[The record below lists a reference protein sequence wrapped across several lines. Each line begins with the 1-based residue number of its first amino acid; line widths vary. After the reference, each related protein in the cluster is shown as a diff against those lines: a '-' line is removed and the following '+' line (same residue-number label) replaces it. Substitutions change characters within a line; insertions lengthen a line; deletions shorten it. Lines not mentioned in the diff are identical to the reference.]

1 MVPIVSALIL
11 VIVSL
16 AVLSHRLLSNHL
28 LNSTESVALKTAEL
42 IARDQALQAALQ
54 SVIGRDLRPRLRE
67 ALANDELI
75 LAIAVY
81 SAADSQGRHLLVQ
94 EVCSGDDYDSLLP
107 ASLGSSQK
115 DIALVA
121 EHDRQMLGF
130 GAVLAST
137 PIIADSEIEIAG
149 VRSTVAGLQGSHL
162 PTEKIAEHEALG
174 VIRVAYS
181 MADMEAKA
189 SQHQYLILIMAAL
202 VLLVSGLGADRLAK
216 YMLRSVHQ
224 LREAMQQATDGDLKV
239 RLAESSKDE
248 LGVIAGRFNMM
259 VECLD
264 ENREE
269 IRDHNRSLGKR
280 VEERTVELKRAYRE
294 LQTLDKAKDTFLSNI
309 SHEMRTPLTSIVA
322 ATEILSEF
330 TGNDENARQEFL
342 AIINRESGRLMR
354 LISSILETAKMEA
367 ETPTLFPEF
376 CDLGLIAEKVIDR
389 FHPQALD
396 KQITVRSLNV
406 NRGLALNCD
415 VKLVSKVISA
425 LLENG
430 INFAPNGSQ
439 VDLTLTRQ
447 EDMICLEVR
456 DLGPGV
462 PEDKRGL
469 LFTVFGQVGECLT
482 DKPRGLGMSLAIS
495 KRIAEAHGGDLVYVD
510 EAGPGACFRF
520 TLPQRL
526 AVPAEPAPVEA

>member
-1 MVPIVSALIL
+1 MLPTLSALLL
-11 VIVSL
+11 VIASL
-16 AVLSHRLLSNHL
+16 AVLSHRLLSSHL
-28 LNSTESVALKTAEL
+28 VQATESAALKTAEL
-42 IARDQALQAALQ
+42 IARDQALQTALQ
-54 SVIGRDLRPRLRE
+54 SILGPDLRPRLLE
-67 ALANDELI
+67 ALANDDLI

-81 SAADSQGRHLLVQ
+81 SAADDHGRHLLVQ

-107 ASLGSSQK
+107 ASLGSSLQE
-115 DIALVA
+115 IGMVA
-121 EHDRQMLGF
+121 EHDREMLGF
-130 GAVLAST
+130 GAVQAST
-137 PIIADSEIEIAG
+137 PILVDREIQAGRTGDPPAEPNLQPSPQSSLSE
-149 VRSTVAGLQGSHL
+149 
-162 PTEKIAEHEALG
+162 PLG

-189 SQHQYLILIMAAL
+189 SQHQFLILIMAVL
-202 VLLVSGLGADRLAK
+202 LLLVSGLGADRLAK

-224 LREAMQQATDGDLKV
+224 LHAALREATDGDLKA
-239 RLAESSKDE
+239 RLPEGGRDE
-248 LGVIAGRFNMM
+248 LGMIAQRFNMM

-264 ENREE
+264 ANREE

-280 VEERTVELKRAYRE
+280 VEERTTELKRAYKE

-342 AIINRESGRLMR
+342 AIIHRESARLMR

-376 CDLGLIAEKVIDR
+376 CDLGIITSQVMER
-389 FHPQALD
+389 FQPQALS
-396 KQITVRSLNV
+396 KQITLKLRKAT
-406 NRGLALNCD
+406 RELALNCD

-425 LLENG
+425 LLENA
-430 INFAPNGSQ
+430 INFGPNGSQ
-439 VDLTLTRQ
+439 VTLDLQTEGGTAS
-447 EDMICLEVR
+447 LEVR
-456 DLGPGV
+456 DAGPGV
-462 PEDKRGL
+462 PTDKRGL

-495 KRIAEAHGGDLVYVD
+495 KRIAEGHGGDLVYVEED
-510 EAGPGACFRF
+510 GPGACFRF
-520 TLPQRL
+520 TLPQKL
-526 AVPAEPAPVEA
+526 AHKAAKDAIEV